1 MHAGKVRYEN
11 VWLLKHSLCKQWHS
25 YRSRIDLKNVHES
38 IECQAIFLIQYDK
51 MKYMNIR
58 LQIENN

>member
-1 MHAGKVRYEN
+1 MAIEI
-11 VWLLKHSLCKQWHS
+11 LLRHSLCKQWHS